1 MLTRSS
7 KILSDQWVDRKF
19 VMENYPISHRTY
31 NKKVEQLDS
40 ELYSGYTFIG
50 KYNKRFIDK
59 SILDTIFLSDRIP
72 NYNNPNNIRKWVI
85 KKKWNYIGNF
95 TPDSCDIE
103 SNVSLVFEF
112 FKILRKKYNSIVLFY
127 SIEKDNNQKNHF
139 HTHFLVRTN
148 NIINT
153 ERITE
158 LIKEKELLNLLLFP
172 KEIKTNSRLR
182 LDTYDSGTFDNKGIN
197 YTLKYNIK
205 TGLLK

>member
-1 MLTRSS
+1 MLTRNS

-95 TPDSCDIE
+95 TPDLCDVE

-112 FKILRKKYNSIVLFY
+112 FKILRKKYNGIVLFY